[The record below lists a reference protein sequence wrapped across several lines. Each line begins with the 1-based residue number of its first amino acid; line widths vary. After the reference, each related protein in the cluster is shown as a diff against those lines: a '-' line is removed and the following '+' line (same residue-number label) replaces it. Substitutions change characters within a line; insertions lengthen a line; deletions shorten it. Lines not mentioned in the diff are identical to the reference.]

1 MPTSRRGFIITTG
14 LSAIG
19 LQLSAFNGLKNL
31 TSFSS
36 QLITDLP
43 RMSPESQGV
52 LSSGIR
58 NFLKATQTSG
68 LEWHSFM
75 LVRHGNVVA
84 EGWWKPFDAANKH
97 TLYSLSKSFTSSAI
111 GFLVSEGK
119 ISVDDQVIKFF
130 PEHTPVEV
138 SDNLR
143 ALKIKHLLTMN
154 TGHDTDTLPVMFAKE
169 NQSWIKTFLNHP
181 VIHQPST
188 HFLYNT
194 GATYMLGAIVHKI
207 SGQILEEYLEPRLF
221 APLGIKNYDWEKSP
235 QGLNTAGYGLRIK
248 TEDIAK
254 LGQLYLQKG
263 KWQDKQLLP
272 EAWIAEATQKQTAS
286 QGGDNDWSQGYGY
299 QFWRCKPGFYR
310 GDGAFGQFCMIMPEQ
325 DAVLAMTCESFDL
338 QKTMNVAYETIL
350 PALKNVAQTE
360 NTVELS
366 ALKNEISK
374 LTLPVPKGNQQATLI
389 NQMDGNVYAIEKNSY
404 GVNQISFAFF
414 NDGGVVSIYN
424 SAKPSDSSRALSE
437 NSSAINNYQLIEF
450 GWEKWKVNKNVFK
463 NPFPVFHRTD
473 VVGRIAATATWMND
487 NTLQINLK
495 FIEAIHGDKLTIGF
509 NGDKISMTFLNSVSE
524 NSKDTPDKRE
534 PIMGSKI

>member
-1 MPTSRRGFIITTG
+1 MSTSRRGFIITTG
-14 LSAIG
+14 LSAIS
-19 LQLSAFNGLKNL
+19 LQLSAFSPLKKL
-31 TSFSS
+31 TAFSS

-52 LSSGIR
+52 LSAGIR
-58 NFLKATQTSG
+58 NFLKAAQDSG

-84 EGWWKPFDAANKH
+84 EGWWKPFDAAYKH
-97 TLYSLSKSFTSSAI
+97 TLYSLSKSFTSSAV

-119 ISVDDQVIKFF
+119 ISVDDQVIKIFS
-130 PEHTPVEV
+130 EHTPVEV

-143 ALKIKHLLTMN
+143 AMKIKHLLTMN
-154 TGHDTDTLPVMFAKE
+154 TGHDTDTMPVMFAKE
-169 NQSWIKTFLNHP
+169 NQSWVKSFLNHP
-181 VIHQPST
+181 VVHQPST

-207 SGQILEEYLEPRLF
+207 SGQILEDYLEPRLF

-272 EAWIAEATQKQTAS
+272 EAWIAEATQKQTTS

-310 GDGAFGQFCMIMPEQ
+310 GDGAFGQFCMVMPEQ

-360 NTVELS
+360 NTTELT

-374 LTLPVPKGNQQATLI
+374 LALPVPKGSQQSAI
-389 NQMDGNVYAIEKNSY
+389 SDQIDGNVYSVEKNNY
-404 GVNQISFAFF
+404 GINQISFAFF
-414 NDGGVVSIYN
+414 TDGGVVSIYN
-424 SAKPSDSSRALSE
+424 SIKPVDSLRTPSDYQPST
-437 NSSAINNYQLIEF
+437 NNYQLIEF
-450 GWEKWKVNKNVFK
+450 GWEKWKVNKNAFQ
-463 NPFPVFHRTD
+463 NPFSVFHRTD
-473 VVGRIAATATWMND
+473 VIGKIAATATWMND
-487 NTLQINLK
+487 NTLQINIK
-495 FIEAIHGDKLTIGF
+495 FVEAIHGDKLTFNF
-509 NGDKISMTFLNSVSE
+509 NGDKVSVAFLNSVSE
-524 NSKDTPDKRE
+524 NSKNTSDKRE
-534 PIMGSKI
+534 PMVGLKI

>member
-14 LSAIG
+14 LSAIS
-19 LQLSAFNGLKNL
+19 LQLSAFNSLKGFTTFGSAL
-31 TSFSS
+31 S
-36 QLITDLP
+36 TDLP

-58 NFLKATQTSG
+58 NFLKATQDSG

-84 EGWWKPFDAANKH
+84 EGWWKPFDAAYKH
-97 TLYSLSKSFTSSAI
+97 TLYSLSKSFTSTAI

-130 PEHTPVEV
+130 PEYIPFEV

-143 ALKIKHLLTMN
+143 AVKIKHLLTMN
-154 TGHDTDTLPVMFAKE
+154 TGHDTDTMPVMSAKD

-181 VIHQPST
+181 VVHQPST

-207 SGQILEEYLEPRLF
+207 SGQILEEYLESRLF

-272 EAWIAEATQKQTAS
+272 EAWIVEATQKQTTS

-310 GDGAFGQFCMIMPEQ
+310 GDGAFGQFCMVMPEQ
-325 DAVLAMTCESFDL
+325 DTVLVMTCESFDL
-338 QKTMNVAYETIL
+338 QKTMNVAYDTIL
-350 PALKNVAQTE
+350 PALKNVSQTE
-360 NTVELS
+360 NTTELN
-366 ALKNEISK
+366 ALKNDISK
-374 LTLPVPKGNQQATLI
+374 LTLLVPKGIQQSSISNQI
-389 NQMDGNVYAIEKNSY
+389 DGNVYAIEKNNY
-404 GVNQISFAFF
+404 GINQISFAFF
-414 NDGGVVSIYN
+414 TDGGVVSIYN
-424 SAKPSDSSRALSE
+424 AAKPIDNLRTTDNQFAT
-437 NSSAINNYQLIEF
+437 NNYQLIEF
-450 GWEKWKVNKNVFK
+450 GWEKWKVNKNLFK

-473 VVGRIAATATWMND
+473 VIGKVAATAMWKDD

-495 FIEAIHGDKLTIGF
+495 FIEAIHGDKLTVSF
-509 NGDKISMTFLNSVSE
+509 NGDKISIAFLNSIAE
-524 NSKDTPDKRE
+524 NSKDVTDKRE
-534 PIMGSKI
+534 GITGLKI